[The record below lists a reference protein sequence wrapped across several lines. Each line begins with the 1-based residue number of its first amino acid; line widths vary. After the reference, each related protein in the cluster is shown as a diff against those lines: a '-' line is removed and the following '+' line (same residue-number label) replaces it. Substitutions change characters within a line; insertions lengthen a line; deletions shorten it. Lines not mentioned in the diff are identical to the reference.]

1 MKKIACSFVVLFGF
15 LTMQKAVAQQ
25 AFCSLKGSVLV
36 VKDARL
42 AQIKVFQ
49 TDSEPMA
56 DFLVFKADNKLFA
69 DKPGLW
75 HFTEVRAQADFTIAF
90 VTEEIADVKV
100 FFIENESFA
109 GCR

>member
-1 MKKIACSFVVLFGF
+1 
-15 LTMQKAVAQQ
+15 
-25 AFCSLKGSVLV
+25 
-36 VKDARL
+36 
-42 AQIKVFQ
+42 
-49 TDSEPMA
+49 MA

-90 VTEEIADVKV
+90 VPEEQADVKV
-100 FFIENESFA
+100 YFIENESFA